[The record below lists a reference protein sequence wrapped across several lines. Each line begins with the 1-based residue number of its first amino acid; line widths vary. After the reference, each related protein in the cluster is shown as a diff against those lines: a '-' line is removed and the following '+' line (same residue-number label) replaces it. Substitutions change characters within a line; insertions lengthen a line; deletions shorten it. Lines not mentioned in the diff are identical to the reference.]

1 MPQVFFANENVS
13 VAVER
18 GTTVLEAAR
27 LAGIALESPCNA
39 TGVCGKCKVTINGS
53 GTLACQYQVEEDT
66 SVEARNYAEDNRSLL
81 ILTDGGGFVFEHKP
95 FIAKKFLDGKTL
107 VYGGGALLGEEPGD
121 TTGSV
126 CGLAVDIGTTT
137 LVAALVDLRS
147 GKTLALESALNPQA
161 AYAQDV
167 LGRIRFASDE
177 GGLQTL
183 HNAFSEALDTMI
195 QSLTETAGTA
205 REHIYEAVYSG
216 NTTMLHLAC
225 AVDPAPL

>member
-1 MPQVFFANENVS
+1 MPRVFFVNEKIS

-27 LAGIALESPCNA
+27 RAGIALESPCNA
-39 TGVCGKCKVTINGS
+39 TGVCGKCKVAIDGRE
-53 GTLACQYQVEEDT
+53 TLACQYGVEEDT
-66 SVEARNYAEDNRSLL
+66 RVEVRDYAEDNRSLQ
-81 ILTDGGGFVFEHKP
+81 ILTEGGGFVFEHKP
-95 FIAKKFLDGKTL
+95 FITKKFLDGKTL

-121 TTGSV
+121 TTESL

-167 LGRIRFASDE
+167 LGRIRFASDP

-183 HNAFSEALDTMI
+183 HNAFSEALETMI
-195 QSLTETAGTA
+195 QSLTERAGVA
-205 REHIYEAVYSG
+205 R
-216 NTTMLHLAC
+216 
-225 AVDPAPL
+225 